1 MTEGSAPGPPPPRL
15 VVVGCGT
22 VVPDAMRGG
31 SSYYLELDGGR
42 ALLDCGPGA
51 TQSLAR
57 HGLPWSELT
66 DLVITHFHADHVGAL
81 PALFF
86 AFKHGL
92 ARRRVEPLTVWGPA
106 GTRRLFEGLAGAL
119 GEFLL
124 DPGFPTRFVELAPD
138 EEGELTGG
146 ARLRTHKTPHTD
158 ESLAVRIDGSA
169 ASVAYSGDTGP
180 SDTLGRFFRGSDLLI
195 LECSLLD
202 EEVGDNHLSPTRV
215 ARIAGEARPDA
226 LLLTHVYPHL
236 LETVDVVALV
246 RAAGYAGDRVLLA
259 RDGFEHVLTQ
269 DVR

>member
-1 MTEGSAPGPPPPRL
+1 MTETASPKPSAARL

-42 ALLDCGPGA
+42 VLLDCGPGA

-66 DLVITHFHADHVGAL
+66 DLVITHFHTDHVGAL

-92 ARRRVEPLTVWGPA
+92 ARPRFEPLTVWGPA
-106 GTRRLFEGLAGAL
+106 GTRRLFEGLAHAL
-119 GEFLL
+119 GGFLL
-124 DPGFPTRFVELAPD
+124 DPGFPTRFIELAPD
-138 EEGELTGG
+138 EEGELSGG
-146 ARLRTHKTPHTD
+146 ARLSTHKTPHTD
-158 ESLAVRIDGSA
+158 ESLAVRIDGSGA
-169 ASVAYSGDTGP
+169 NVGYSGDTGP
-180 SDTLGRFFRGSDLLI
+180 SETLGPFFRGTDLLI

-202 EEVGDNHLSPTRV
+202 EEVGENHLSPTRV
-215 ARIAGEARPDA
+215 ARIASDARPGA

-236 LETVDVVALV
+236 LESVDVVALV
-246 RAAGYAGDRVLLA
+246 RAAGYDGGRVLVA
-259 RDGFEHVLTQ
+259 RDGLEHSLTHGL
-269 DVR
+269 R